1 MKSNLISGK
10 ERRSLKKK
18 LHELKRFVRNFIHY
32 NDIDHVYGGGLS
44 KVESNDLLKIKTSE
58 ISRIENMLK
67 L

>member
-10 ERRSLKKK
+10 ERRDLKKN
-18 LHELKRFVRNFIHY
+18 LHELKRFVRYFDFY
-32 NDIDHVYGGGLS
+32 NDIDGVYGGGLS
-44 KVESNDLLKIKTSE
+44 KSDSREVIYNKMSQ

>member
-10 ERRSLKKK
+10 ERRELKKN
-18 LHELKRFVRNFIHY
+18 LHELKRFVKNFHFY
-32 NDIDHVYGGGLS
+32 NDINSVYGGGLS
-44 KVESNDLLKIKTSE
+44 KIDSREIIDNTMSQ

>member
-32 NDIDHVYGGGLS
+32 NDIDNVYGGGLS
-44 KVESNDLLKIKTSE
+44 RVESKDLIKTKESE